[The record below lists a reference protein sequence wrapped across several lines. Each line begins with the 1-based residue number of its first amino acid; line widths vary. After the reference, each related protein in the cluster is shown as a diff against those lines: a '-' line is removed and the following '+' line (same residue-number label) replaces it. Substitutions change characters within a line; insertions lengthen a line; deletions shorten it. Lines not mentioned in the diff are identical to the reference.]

1 MPQTRSTQPET
12 IPISIQVVLDCL
24 HIPQAIAPSAG
35 DRSIENTDLVVWHT
49 LAHCHSAI
57 LPALKTGLSCQCR
70 PLGSRSNRS
79 ISLTKIQ
86 PMMSHQH
93 PRVLSAQREINSR
106 TARCWK
112 IVNPGELSAVGY
124 PRGYILMPGGENSLL
139 MAQPSASITSRAA
152 YCTKHLWVT
161 RPMPQSRSTQPETI
175 PTSIQVVLG
184 LPAYTA
190 GDRSIENT
198 DLVVWHTLAHCHSA
212 RAEDWPVMPES
223 SIGFTLQPINF
234 FDENPAKDVPPA
246 G

>member
-1 MPQTRSTQPET
+1 MPGEPSSRYGT
-12 IPISIQVVLDCL
+12 L
-24 HIPQAIAPSAG
+24 IAPQ
-35 DRSIENTDLVVWHT
+35 
-49 LAHCHSAI
+49 
-57 LPALKTGLSCQCR
+57 LKS
-70 PLGSRSNRS
+70 P
-79 ISLTKIQ
+79 I
-86 PMMSHQH
+86 HQH
-93 PRVLSAQREINSR
+93 IFNMRMDMMIDGLKNSVYKVDIVPEEDDEVNPYGNAFYAKSTLLPSELSAQREINTR

-112 IVNPGELSAVGY
+112 IVNPGELNAVGY

-161 RPMPQSRSTQPETI
+161 PYAANEKYPAGDYPNQHPGGA
-175 PTSIQVVLG
+175 G

-212 RAEDWPVMPES
+212 RAEDWPVMPVS
-223 SIGFTLQPINF
+223 SIGFTLKPINF
-234 FDENPAKDVPPA
+234 FDENPANDVPPA